1 MRQITVIFTVTRDGM
16 MSRPACELYRNVEQ
30 AQRNVLRREYESG
43 IVTFLRTFLGRA
55 DHPVW
60 ATIRPVGDV
69 F

>member
-1 MRQITVIFTVTRDGM
+1 MRQITVIFTATRDGV
-16 MSRPACELYRNVEQ
+16 MSRPACEMYRNVEQ

-43 IVTFLRTFLGRA
+43 IMTFMRTFLGRA

-60 ATIRPVGDV
+60 AKISPVGDV